1 MLSNVILW
9 KGFGGLTDPFCL
21 MISLDRLHHH
31 LVRNSPESNFSI
43 ATEMDWFTENSWP
56 VTKSGT
62 VKTVEKE
69 KSDISD
75 DWFLENSWP
84 ATKPV
89 KGVKVKEE
97 DADTLHGDWILENWP
112 GNRGTQ
118 ETTKAEDAPAGKR
131 DDGPGMTKVEEK
143 EEPSHLKRRSPTCCV
158 IL

>member
-1 MLSNVILW
+1 
-9 KGFGGLTDPFCL
+9 
-21 MISLDRLHHH
+21 
-31 LVRNSPESNFSI
+31 
-43 ATEMDWFTENSWP
+43 MDWFTENSWP

-62 VKTVEKE
+62 EKTVERE
-69 KSDISD
+69 G

-97 DADTLHGDWILENWP
+97 NADTLHGDWILENWP

-118 ETTKAEDAPAGKR
+118 ETEDAPAGKR

-143 EEPSHLKRRSPTCCV
+143 EERSHLKRRSPTCCV